1 MGLAEHWHGI
11 EVETVERLARWQT
24 GFGEMALNSTS
35 GALGD
40 FEFGERREE
49 SYGRPALFVGP
60 RGDVLPE
67 AVDGGQPQLVQQQ
80 RQPGGIDG
88 DLAAHAKTST
98 ASLLSNAS

>member
-1 MGLAEHWHGI
+1 MTWALLSIGTALKSKLSSVLPGG
-11 EVETVERLARWQT
+11 RRDSS
-24 GFGEMALNSTS
+24 EMALDSTS

-67 AVDGGQPQLVQQQ
+67 AVDGGQPQLVQQ
-80 RQPGGIDG
+80 
-88 DLAAHAKTST
+88 
-98 ASLLSNAS
+98 